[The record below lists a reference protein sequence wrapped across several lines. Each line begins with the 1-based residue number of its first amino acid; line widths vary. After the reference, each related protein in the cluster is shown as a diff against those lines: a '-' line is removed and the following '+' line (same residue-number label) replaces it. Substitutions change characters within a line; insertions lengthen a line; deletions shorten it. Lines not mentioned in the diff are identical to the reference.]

1 MSSGWGGKREGSGRK
16 PGPGKWSKDARDL
29 RDRLL
34 ETGKSPVELL
44 AANMLAA
51 QAEADKLA
59 ALRTSIDLTTFDAD
73 DARAYLDLLVKATAL
88 RDVANQ
94 CAKDVAPYLQPK
106 VTQKDE
112 ALQIEMPK
120 METLAD
126 LVPALDRIM
135 EAVSTGEISTDQG
148 AKLSGII
155 ETKRKAIET
164 VEFDRR
170 LSELEAKKGNGQ

>member
-1 MSSGWGGKREGSGRK
+1 MPRGGRRPGAGRK
-16 PGPGKWSKDARDL
+16 PGPGKWGKDARDL

-34 ETGKSPVELL
+34 QTGKTPVELL

-51 QAEADKLA
+51 QAEADKLD
-59 ALRTSIDLTTFDAD
+59 ALRASLDLTSLNPD
-73 DARAYLDLLVKATAL
+73 DANTYLDLLGKADALKAT
-88 RDVANQ
+88 ANQ

-112 ALQIEMPK
+112 ALQIDLPK
-120 METLAD
+120 MDTLAD

-135 EAVSTGEISTDQG
+135 TAVASGEISTDQG

-170 LSELEAKKGNGQ
+170 LSELEKKR

>member
-1 MSSGWGGKREGSGRK
+1 MARGGKREGAGRK
-16 PGPGKWSKDARDL
+16 PGPGKWSKAAQEL

-34 ETGKSPVELL
+34 ETGKSPIELL
-44 AANMLAA
+44 SANMLSA
-51 QAEADKLA
+51 QAEADKLDA
-59 ALRTSIDLTTFDAD
+59 MRATIDLTSLNPD
-73 DARAYLDLLVKATAL
+73 DARLYLDLLGKSDALKAT
-88 RDVANQ
+88 ANQ

-112 ALQIEMPK
+112 ALQIELPK

-135 EAVSTGEISTDQG
+135 DAVATGEISTDQG

-170 LSELEAKKGNGQ
+170 LSELEAKRGGGK

>member
-1 MSSGWGGKREGSGRK
+1 MARGGKREGAGRK
-16 PGPGKWSKDARDL
+16 PGPGKWGKDARDL

-34 ETGKSPVELL
+34 VTGKTPVELL

-51 QAEADKLA
+51 QAEADKLD
-59 ALRTSIDLTTFDAD
+59 ALRASLDLASLNPEDANT
-73 DARAYLDLLVKATAL
+73 YLDLLAKSEALKAT
-88 RDVANQ
+88 ANQ

-112 ALQIEMPK
+112 ALQIDLPK
-120 METLAD
+120 MDTLAD

-135 EAVSTGEISTDQG
+135 AAVATGEISTDQG

-170 LSELEAKKGNGQ
+170 LSELEKKR

>member
-1 MSSGWGGKREGSGRK
+1 MPRGGKREGAGRK
-16 PGPGKWSKDARDL
+16 PGPGKWSKSAQEL

-34 ETGKSPVELL
+34 EVGKSPVELL
-44 AANMLAA
+44 CANMLAA
-51 QAEADKLA
+51 QAEADKLD
-59 ALRTSIDLTTFDAD
+59 ALRAAIDLTALNAD
-73 DARAYLDLLVKATAL
+73 DAEAYLDLLGKANAL
-88 RDVANQ
+88 KDTANQ

-112 ALQIEMPK
+112 ALEIDLPK

-135 EAVSTGEISTDQG
+135 EAVATGEISTDQG
-148 AKLSGII
+148 GKLSGII

-164 VEFDRR
+164 VEFERR
-170 LSELEAKKGNGQ
+170 LAELEAKKGIGQ

>member
-1 MSSGWGGKREGSGRK
+1 L
-16 PGPGKWSKDARDL
+16 L
-29 RDRLL
+29 R
-34 ETGKSPVELL
+34 
-44 AANMLAA
+44 A
-51 QAEADKLA
+51 
-59 ALRTSIDLTTFDAD
+59 SIDLTTLKPEDAQ
-73 DARAYLDLLVKATAL
+73 AYLDLLGKSDALKAA
-88 RDVANQ
+88 ANQ

-112 ALQIEMPK
+112 ALEIELPK
-120 METLAD
+120 MDTLAD

-170 LSELEAKKGNGQ
+170 LSELEKKR

>member
-1 MSSGWGGKREGSGRK
+1 
-16 PGPGKWSKDARDL
+16 
-29 RDRLL
+29 
-34 ETGKSPVELL
+34 
-44 AANMLAA
+44 
-51 QAEADKLA
+51 
-59 ALRTSIDLTTFDAD
+59 
-73 DARAYLDLLVKATAL
+73 
-88 RDVANQ
+88 
-94 CAKDVAPYLQPK
+94 VAPYLQPK

-112 ALQIEMPK
+112 ALQIDLPK
-120 METLAD
+120 MDTLAD

-170 LSELEAKKGNGQ
+170 LAELEKKQ

>member
-1 MSSGWGGKREGSGRK
+1 MSNGWGGKREGAGRK
-16 PGPGKWSKDARDL
+16 PGPGKWSKNAREL

-34 ETGKSPVELL
+34 ETGKTPVELL
-44 AANMLAA
+44 AGNMLSA
-51 QAEADKLA
+51 QAEADKLDT
-59 ALRTSIDLTTFDAD
+59 LRASIDLTALNPEDAKS
-73 DARAYLDLLVKATAL
+73 YLDLLGKANAL
-88 RDVANQ
+88 KDAANQ

-112 ALQIEMPK
+112 ALEIELPK
-120 METLAD
+120 MATLAD

-164 VEFDRR
+164 VEFERR
-170 LSELEAKKGNGQ
+170 LSELEAKRGIGQ

>member
-1 MSSGWGGKREGSGRK
+1 MPRGGRRPGAGRK
-16 PGPGKWSKDARDL
+16 PGPGKWGKDARDL

-34 ETGKSPVELL
+34 LTGKTPVELL

-51 QAEADKLA
+51 QSEADKLD
-59 ALRTSIDLTTFDAD
+59 ALRAAIDLSQLKAD
-73 DARAYLDLLVKATAL
+73 DAKAYMDLLGRANVLK
-88 RDVANQ
+88 DVANQ

-112 ALQIEMPK
+112 ALQIDMPK
-120 METLAD
+120 MDTLAD

-135 EAVSTGEISTDQG
+135 TAVATGEISTDQG

-170 LSELEAKKGNGQ
+170 LSELEKKR

>member
-1 MSSGWGGKREGSGRK
+1 MSNGWGGKREGAGRK

-34 ETGKSPVELL
+34 EAGKTPVELL

-51 QAEADKLA
+51 QAEADKLD
-59 ALRTSIDLTTFDAD
+59 ALRASIDLNRLNPD
-73 DARAYLDLLVKATAL
+73 DAKIFLDLLGKSDALKAA
-88 RDVANQ
+88 ANQ

-112 ALQIEMPK
+112 ALEIELPK
-120 METLAD
+120 MATLAD

-155 ETKRKAIET
+155 ETKRKVIET

-170 LSELEAKKGNGQ
+170 LSELEAKRK

>member
-1 MSSGWGGKREGSGRK
+1 MSRGGKREGAGRK
-16 PGPGKWSKDARDL
+16 PGPGKWSKDAREL

-34 ETGKSPVELL
+34 TAGKSPMELL

-51 QAEADKLA
+51 QAEADKLD
-59 ALRTSIDLTTFDAD
+59 ALRASIDLTKMNAD
-73 DARAYLDLLVKATAL
+73 DARAYLDLLGRAEVLRAT
-88 RDVANQ
+88 ANQ
-94 CAKDVAPYLQPK
+94 CAKDVGPYLHPK

-112 ALQIEMPK
+112 ALEIDMPK

-126 LVPALDRIM
+126 LVPALDFIM
-135 EAVSTGEISTDQG
+135 SEVASGNITTDQG

-170 LSELEAKKGNGQ
+170 LAELEQRK

>member
-1 MSSGWGGKREGSGRK
+1 MSNGRGGKREGAGRK
-16 PGPGKWSKDARDL
+16 PGPGKWSKDAREL

-34 ETGKSPVELL
+34 ANGKSPVELL
-44 AANMLAA
+44 AA
-51 QAEADKLA
+51 QAEADKLD
-59 ALRTSIDLTTFDAD
+59 ALRAAIDLNSLNAEDVKN
-73 DARAYLDLLVKATAL
+73 YLDLLGKSDALKAA
-88 RDVANQ
+88 ANQ

-112 ALQIEMPK
+112 ALEIELPK

-135 EAVSTGEISTDQG
+135 IAVATGEISTGQG
-148 AKLSGII
+148 AKLSGTI
-155 ETKRKAIET
+155 ETKRNAIET

-170 LSELEAKKGNGQ
+170 LSELEKKR